1 MMKMFMTQLNGLFQR
16 IYDKEEPAIEDGA
29 RLLAQAIVGD
39 GKIYIKSFKEMDAV
53 TVEALESAE
62 PLTGAAKLSTL
73 GDLTET
79 DRVLIITRFSN
90 DPEAILLGRKLSQKG
105 IPFTA
110 IAGTVKDAENNIS
123 DLADV
128 YINTFLIR
136 GMLPTET
143 GERTAFPASMAALFI
158 YYGIKFALD
167 EMMDEY

>member
-39 GKIYIKSFKEMDAV
+39 GNIYIKSFKGMDAV
-53 TVEALESAE
+53 AIEALEGAE
-62 PLTGAAKLSTL
+62 PLNGAARLLTL
-73 GDLTET
+73 DEVTET
-79 DRVLIITRFSN
+79 DRVLVITRFSN
-90 DPEAILLGRKLSQKG
+90 DSEALQLGRQLSQKG
-105 IPFTA
+105 IPFTV
-110 IAGTVKDAENNIS
+110 IAGTVKDEETIS

-128 YINTFLIR
+128 YINTSLIK

-143 GERTAFPASMAALFI
+143 GERTAFPSSMAALFI

-167 EMMDEY
+167 EIVDEY